1 MILAVH
7 VVMNLVVARSRSSRQ
22 VSQREESGELVR
34 VFRHVLVR
42 TEFLDIDDRWERAR
56 RVNAVRAMAGA
67 IVTGRDAVVGHLG
80 AAVLHGIWTVEEFVD
95 IHIWTSRAWGRPPV
109 RMPELRIRGVVIA
122 PGVML
127 VRHGGVSVPLKP
139 RVLDGVRI
147 ADLEDVGVQ
156 CARLLAPREAVV
168 VLSGVLRVLS
178 NFDRFNPEA
187 ARQREE
193 AQRTA
198 LLEVLDSQD
207 DTRGR
212 ARAREVIRAC
222 DAGCESVQ
230 EALLLWVLKAA
241 GFRDVRTQVR
251 YRVRGQTYF
260 VDVHIAGTRVV
271 VEFDG
276 RVKCGQAADEVL
288 GALSR
293 QNQRQK
299 ALESLGLVVV
309 RFEARELDDPGAVV
323 EEIVLRA
330 GLGRSPRP
338 RRLLR

>member
-1 MILAVH
+1 
-7 VVMNLVVARSRSSRQ
+7 MNLVVASSNSSRE
-22 VSQREESGELVR
+22 VSRREEAGELVR

-42 TEFLDIDDRWERAR
+42 TEFLDVGDRWERAR

-67 IVTGRDAVVGHLG
+67 IVTGRGAVVGHLG
-80 AAVLHGIWTVEEFVD
+80 AAVLHGIWTVEEFIDV
-95 IHIWTSRAWGRPPV
+95 HIWTSRPWGRPSV
-109 RMPELRIRGVVIA
+109 RMPEIRIGGALVA
-122 PGVML
+122 PEVTL
-127 VRHGGVSVPLKP
+127 VRHGGANVPARP
-139 RVLDGVRI
+139 RVMDDVLI

-198 LLEVLDSQD
+198 LLELLDSQD
-207 DTRGR
+207 DMRGR
-212 ARAREVIRAC
+212 ARAREAIRAC

-230 EALLLWVLKAA
+230 EALLVWILKAA
-241 GFRDVRTQVR
+241 GFRDVHTQVR
-251 YRVRGQTYF
+251 YQVRGRTYF
-260 VDVHIAGTRVV
+260 VDVHIGGTRVV
-271 VEFDG
+271 IEFDG
-276 RVKCGQAADEVL
+276 RIKYGRAAEEVL
-288 GALSR
+288 GAFSR

-299 ALESLGLVVV
+299 ALESIGLVVV
-309 RFEARELDDPGAVV
+309 RFEARELDDPRAVV
-323 EEIVLRA
+323 DEIVLRA
-330 GLGRSPRP
+330 GMDAGPRP